1 MTMHEVAGANNE
13 VRRLR
18 GRVSD
23 RQGDRKETEET
34 LMALPFRLSGMGIL
48 SHQVIPWL
56 CQQPTETSDRLIN
69 SFLPLS
75 SNMDASQEAQ
85 PKSQH
90 ERCKQLWEDQRD
102 EL

>member
-1 MTMHEVAGANNE
+1 MHEVAGANNE

-23 RQGDRKETEET
+23 RQGDRKEMEET

-56 CQQPTETSDRLIN
+56 CQQPTRHQTASSTRSCPFPPIWTLPKKPNPNPSMNGASSSGRINGTS
-69 SFLPLS
+69 F
-75 SNMDASQEAQ
+75 
-85 PKSQH
+85 
-90 ERCKQLWEDQRD
+90 
-102 EL
+102 